1 MFDLQKKIKDES
13 YMKQRA
19 ERVKEQLEMIKA
31 KTAEAKANAQEKVV
45 EIKDFVKEKEQ
56 NLVKKAQFWKE

>member
-1 MFDLQKKIKDES
+1 
-13 YMKQRA
+13 MKQRV

-31 KTAEAKANAQEKVV
+31 KTAEAKCEAKTAIHDKVV
-45 EIKDFVKEKEQ
+45 DIKDFMKEKEQ

>member
-1 MFDLQKKIKDES
+1 MCIS
-13 YMKQRA
+13 AAVKQRA

-31 KTAEAKANAQEKVV
+31 KTAEAKANAKEFAQEKVV
-45 EIKDFVKEKEQ
+45 EIKDFVKAKEQ